1 MKTIALYQ
9 AFRHNGL
16 EYPQNVEHGIIEAQ
30 SREGRG
36 IGFGQS
42 GLERRKLVGHL
53 ECLYPRAEEDR
64 LDSIGYGS
72 NLSPTDTAGPSL
84 RIDVLDD
91 RRLFSPFLDAQ
102 EIVASFVTLQASM
115 VFTSSMVFVR
125 SEQPKLSDR

>member
-53 ECLYPRAEEDR
+53 ECLYPRAGEDR

-72 NLSPTDTAGPSL
+72 NLSNRYCRPVATNRRARRSKTLFSSPGCPGDSSFFRNVTGFHGFHERHGFRSL
-84 RIDVLDD
+84 RATD
-91 RRLFSPFLDAQ
+91 R
-102 EIVASFVTLQASM
+102 
-115 VFTSSMVFVR
+115 
-125 SEQPKLSDR
+125 